1 VKPPDAVPRDA
12 QSVIDR
18 TVPNQGRVIPGD
30 SPRRAGQ
37 TLRASWSIEIDLSW
51 EAYAG
56 WVVKQLP
63 EFRLQASEPG
73 TLRFSRPLAGDVYY
87 VTLRRMAGPGAL
99 RVEATFQADPF

>member
-1 VKPPDAVPRDA
+1 
-12 QSVIDR
+12 VIDR

-30 SPRRAGQ
+30 SPRRVGQ
-37 TLRASWSIEIDLSW
+37 TLRASWSIEIEMPW

-63 EFRLQASEPG
+63 EFRLRASEPG

-87 VTLRRMAGPGAL
+87 VTLSLMAGSGAL
-99 RVEATFQADPF
+99 QVEATFRAEPF